1 MGCVSQ
7 THNISSIAI
16 ALYHSLEVCDCM
28 EMGRT
33 SIIIFSLVP
42 RLSFLLGGRGKRK
55 ESLGTRL
62 NNIIS

>member
-1 MGCVSQ
+1 MGCMSQ
-7 THNISSIAI
+7 THNISSIVIAI
-16 ALYHSLEVCDCM
+16 YHSLEVCDST

-42 RLSFLLGGRGKRK
+42 RLSFLLGGRRKRK

>member
-1 MGCVSQ
+1 MGCMSQ

-16 ALYHSLEVCDCM
+16 ALYHSLEVCD
-28 EMGRT
+28 MGRT

-42 RLSFLLGGRGKRK
+42 RLSFLLGGREKRK
-55 ESLGTRL
+55 EGLRRRL